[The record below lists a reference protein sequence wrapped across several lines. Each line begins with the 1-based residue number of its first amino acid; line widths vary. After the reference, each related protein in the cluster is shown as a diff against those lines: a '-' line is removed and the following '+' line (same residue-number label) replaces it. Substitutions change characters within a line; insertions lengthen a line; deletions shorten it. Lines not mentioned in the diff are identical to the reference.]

1 MPKDW
6 NKSCG
11 IRSETRYEINKKIMP
26 YLDIAYEYSKGNEQT
41 SWQDA
46 SDSEQGWRYGIGL
59 RMMF

>member
-1 MPKDW
+1 
-6 NKSCG
+6 
-11 IRSETRYEINKKIMP
+11 MP
-26 YLDIAYEYSKGNEQT
+26 YLDIAYEYSKGNEKT